1 MARAKSVLVSME
13 ITTVGRAHDC
23 RFNKKHRLEKGMSR
37 LTIKEDGDEHHYC
50 LSCARTF
57 LLQAAE
63 RLQTLL
69 QEVER
74 LVG

>member
-13 ITTVGRAHDC
+13 LTTVGRAHDC

-37 LTIKEDGDEHHYC
+37 LTIREDGDERHYC
-50 LSCARTF
+50 LSCARSF
-57 LLQAAE
+57 LLQGAE

-69 QEVER
+69 SEVER
-74 LVG
+74 LVR

>member
-13 ITTVGRAHDC
+13 ITIVGRSHDC

-50 LSCARTF
+50 LTCAKVF
-57 LLQAAE
+57 LVQGAE
-63 RLQTLL
+63 RLQALL
-69 QEVER
+69 AEVER